1 MWEKFWNVVTQVIS
15 LTEKTDRN
23 TQDIKD
29 LQREVRQL
37 AMVVQQLANDI
48 DRNAEREKYEREK
61 IILTLK
67 NELLMFEK
75 RLPSGDKG
83 EGKN

>member
-1 MWEKFWNVVTQVIS
+1 MWEKFWNVVAQVIS

-48 DRNAEREKYEREK
+48 GRNAEREKYEREK

-83 EGKN
+83 

>member
-37 AMVVQQLANDI
+37 AMVVQQLASDI
-48 DRNAEREKYEREK
+48 ERNAEREKYEREK
-61 IILTLK
+61 VVLILK
-67 NELLMFEK
+67 NELLVFEK
-75 RLPSGDKG
+75 RLPSGNSGD
-83 EGKN
+83 GKD